1 MLPMLLAQHLIKEG
15 FIRKLSL
22 ARLLMSMR
30 VKTMGLEVMTMMMM
44 MRMEMRKTLTS
55 KMKI

>member
-1 MLPMLLAQHLIKEG
+1 
-15 FIRKLSL
+15 
-22 ARLLMSMR
+22 MSMR

-44 MRMEMRKTLTS
+44 RMEMRKTLTS